1 MHRLCAQIQCSSLTS
16 LVTSG
21 AAHQNAHLAM
31 FTPTLTS
38 LSGWITTTCAS
49 LGATGRPL
57 LAPSGGADAAGS
69 CGEPD
74 RSAASPLG
82 TDGEVALVCSSA
94 AAEAAG
100 LPLASVV
107 GAETGAEAVVVASIT
122 GTTES
127 TNG

>member
-1 MHRLCAQIQCSSLTS
+1 MQHVKR
-16 LVTSG
+16 
-21 AAHQNAHLAM
+21 AHLAM

-69 CGEPD
+69 SGKAD
-74 RSAASPLG
+74 RSAAPPLG
-82 TDGEVALVCSSA
+82 TDGEVALVCCSA

-100 LPLASVV
+100 LPLASRV
-107 GAETGAEAVVVASIT
+107 GPETGLAVVVVASIT
-122 GTTES
+122 AIES